1 MKYLPIISIL
11 FLAGCSTGNNNR
23 TTDRQVSC
31 DTLTLAKLKTDLFGK
46 DIGHL
51 PVYRCFV
58 TRDTS
63 LEGDEGV
70 QWKGKAFYSDSELV
84 FVAEASWEDA
94 KKVHRITIVGPQVK
108 EGGLF
113 VDQRF
118 GDIRGMVSD
127 KIPSSPDGYLFLTY
141 KKDTAISIQLDIAG
155 AASGSP
161 LFNGVSGLDKV
172 PDTLRVESIVIM

>member
-1 MKYLPIISIL
+1 MRYTIFMIFIL
-11 FLAGCSTGNNNR
+11 LVYC
-23 TTDRQVSC
+23 SC
-31 DTLTLAKLKTDLFGK
+31 DHGKATPGHIAAGEAPTIAMVKEGMLGK

-51 PVYRCFV
+51 PVYPCFAA
-58 TRDTS
+58 RDTS

-84 FVAEASWEDA
+84 FLAEASWVDA

-118 GDIRGMVSD
+118 ADIRGMVSD
-127 KIPSSPDGYLFLTY
+127 KISTSPDGIY
-141 KKDTAISIQLDIAG
+141 S
-155 AASGSP
+155 
-161 LFNGVSGLDKV
+161 
-172 PDTLRVESIVIM
+172 